1 MAPHRGN
8 MAKRPMTDI
17 CQACTSTGMKDCDMR
32 AAKAAG
38 MEVCSN
44 CEQKRMAQRRNGAKK
59 LCQCLETPTTIDEYF
74 QARGQPVPFHPGG
87 YGMLQMGYQGPSMG
101 YQVPPMG
108 YGMPSVGF
116 GMPSMAYGMPQMGQ
130 AMPQM
135 GYGMPPLG
143 YGMPSMGYGMPQMPP
158 AGAQP
163 TPPQAQGKRK
173 REDNNLGDETRKVQE
188 RIEKQRRLNSL
199 RSNFESVTA
208 SPEVG
213 EHDGDREANRAR
225 RETEAQRQD
234 RDRLA
239 SVQRG
244 HRQQSTYQPPN
255 PNSMVDCAARSAR
268 LERENKSRMSGEVA
282 ATQPERQAD
291 DAETHDDGEAAALQ
305 TMHERQD
312 YVIGASRPQIP
323 AGQGIEM
330 QPEQERDDS
339 DSELDT
345 WHDAPED

>member
-1 MAPHRGN
+1 MAPYRGN
-8 MAKRPMTDI
+8 MAKRPMTDV
-17 CQACTSTGMKDCDMR
+17 CQACTSTGMRDCDMR

-59 LCQCLETPTTIDEYF
+59 LCQCLETPTTIDEFF
-74 QARGQPVPFHPGG
+74 QARGQPVPSHPGG
-87 YGMLQMGYQGPSMG
+87 SGMLQMGYQGPSMG
-101 YQVPPMG
+101 YQLPPMG
-108 YGMPSVGF
+108 YAMPSVGF

-135 GYGMPPLG
+135 GYGMPPMG

-173 REDNNLGDETRKVQE
+173 REDNNLDDEIRKLQE

-213 EHDGDREANRAR
+213 EHDGDREVNRAR
-225 RETEAQRQD
+225 RETEAQRRD

-255 PNSMVDCAARSAR
+255 PNSMVDYVARSAR
-268 LERENKSRMSGEVA
+268 LERENESRVSDEA
-282 ATQPERQAD
+282 TPTQPERQAAVTEAD
-291 DAETHDDGEAAALQ
+291 DDGETAALP

-312 YVIGASRPQIP
+312 HLVDASRPEIP
-323 AGQGIEM
+323 AGLGIGR
-330 QPEQERDDS
+330 QPEQARDDS
-339 DSELDT
+339 DSDLET